1 MAAPMDGETM
11 HRALEESNKQRAKL
25 YVAIFRAAEKR
36 VGREHAIAI
45 LREAIY
51 KWGADQ
57 GDGLKCHAPA
67 NFDGIVADFAGV
79 PDGGKMFQPASSMEG
94 PDALRMHMQ
103 RCPLKLAWEEA
114 GMSDDELALMCSIAA
129 EADYGTLERA
139 GFAIDIETWKPGH
152 AGCCVLHVRRA

>member
-11 HRALEESNKQRAKL
+11 HRALEEANKQRAKL
-25 YVAIFRAAEKR
+25 YAAIFRAAEKR
-36 VGREHAIAI
+36 VGRETAIAI

-51 KWGADQ
+51 EWGADQ

-79 PDGGKMFQPASSMEG
+79 PDGGKMFQPACSMEG
-94 PDALRMHMQ
+94 SGALRMHMQ

-114 GMSDDELALMCSIAA
+114 GMSDADIELFCSIAA

-139 GFAIDIETWKPGH
+139 GFAIEIETWKPGH